1 MKKMQKIFDCFLDF
15 KMVKYIVAKYIS
27 INDTRKMYRKMY
39 RKQFTAGEDNV
50 VCFLSIEHT
59 KAKFNVRAFT
69 ANFKIPYVK
78 EVLYVRGRAACINS
92 AALSLLNITTQSQS
106 SIHQKK

>member
-1 MKKMQKIFDCFLDF
+1 MQKIFDCFLDF

-27 INDTRKMYRKMY
+27 INGTRKMY

>member
-1 MKKMQKIFDCFLDF
+1 MQKIFDCFLDF
-15 KMVKYIVAKYIS
+15 KIVKYIVAKYIS
-27 INDTRKMYRKMY
+27 INGTRKMY

-59 KAKFNVRAFT
+59 KAIFNVRAFT
-69 ANFKIPYVK
+69 AYFKIPYVK